1 MTLSVFVHGWE
12 CERGIGIFFFLFF
25 LARIA
30 CWVRFSCG
38 DVMCVRLRSSNM
50 PEFELILWVGA
61 VMKWDMI
68 LLSEKASFYCYNAM
82 VTAKEGQVRMQYS
95 HRCKDSKMATWHHF

>member
-1 MTLSVFVHGWE
+1 VREGFVL
-12 CERGIGIFFFLFF
+12 FFFLFF

-30 CWVRFSCG
+30 CWVRFSCD

-50 PEFELILWVGA
+50 PEFELVLWVGI

-68 LLSEKASFYCYNAM
+68 LLSEKSSFYCYNAM
-82 VTAKEGQVRMQYS
+82 VLRK
-95 HRCKDSKMATWHHF
+95 KPK

>member
-1 MTLSVFVHGWE
+1 MNFFSV
-12 CERGIGIFFFLFF
+12 LFF

-50 PEFELILWVGA
+50 PEIELVLWVGIG
-61 VMKWDMI
+61 MKWDMI

-82 VTAKEGQVRMQYS
+82 VLR
-95 HRCKDSKMATWHHF
+95 KDK

>member
-1 MTLSVFVHGWE
+1 MTLSVFVYGWE
-12 CERGIGIFFFLFF
+12 CEGGICIFFSLF

-38 DVMCVRLRSSNM
+38 NVMCVRLRSSNM
-50 PEFELILWVGA
+50 PEIELVLWVGI

-82 VTAKEGQVRMQYS
+82 VLR
-95 HRCKDSKMATWHHF
+95 KDK